1 MNTSLC
7 QFKPFQRQQGAV
19 LIISLMLLIILTMLG
34 ISALDSTKLE
44 TKMAANTAER
54 NRALQTAEIGLKI
67 PITYTVNK
75 VEKLVDIAMRAD
87 GNPMPPEYYCFD
99 SSNPVVPKT
108 TDVCADSV
116 SNALE
121 IQTIRSKDFY
131 PDKSGK
137 AKCAG
142 DCILNFIIKSTS
154 RSRKDVNAPRVM
166 LRGGMSRIIP
176 TSNGNNGGGGCSSE
190 DRSSGDI
197 SSTDCYL

>member
-1 MNTSLC
+1 MNTPLC

-19 LIISLMLLIILTMLG
+19 LIISLMLLIVLTMLG

-44 TKMAANTAER
+44 TKMAANTTEM
-54 NRALQTAEIGLKI
+54 NRALQIAEIGLKI
-67 PITYTVNK
+67 PITYTDNK
-75 VEKLVDIAMRAD
+75 VEKLVDIAMRAE
-87 GNPMPPEYYCFD
+87 GNLMPPEYYCFD
-99 SSNPVVPKT
+99 SNNPVVPQT
-108 TDVCADSV
+108 TGVCADSV

-176 TSNGNNGGGGCSSE
+176 TSNGNNDRSE
-190 DRSSGDI
+190 CSSGDRSYGDI
-197 SSTDCYL
+197 STDCF